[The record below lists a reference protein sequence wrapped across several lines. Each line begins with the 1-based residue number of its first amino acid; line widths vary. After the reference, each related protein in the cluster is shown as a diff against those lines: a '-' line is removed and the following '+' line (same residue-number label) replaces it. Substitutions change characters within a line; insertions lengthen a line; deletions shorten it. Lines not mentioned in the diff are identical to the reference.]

1 MMAARGGATI
11 VPMIVLGT
19 HQAMRKGSVIIR
31 PATISVR
38 IGVPI
43 DSTSLDERDALA
55 AVTRAAM
62 ENLLAAGPIQGA

>member
-1 MMAARGGATI
+1 MAVRGRATI

-38 IGVPI
+38 VGVPI
-43 DSTSLDERDALA
+43 ESTRLDERDALA
-55 AVTRAAM
+55 AATRMAM
-62 ENLLAAGPIQGA
+62 KDLLTAGPIQSH